1 MVLKG
6 RFPLGKFGRVSK
18 TLEVNEPPTAGNCLV
33 KPLEGEPLAT
43 KFNVSCAGFHDVDKP
58 LSYEFL
64 YSMDNGATRETLG
77 NGFKSFRAAIRL
89 PSGDKKYDYKIKFF
103 VKVADN
109 LGAVLEFP
117 VASSVKVSYYSI
129 S

>member
-1 MVLKG
+1 MEGGFHVNNS
-6 RFPLGKFGRVSK
+6 GRVSK
-18 TLEVNEPPTAGNCLV
+18 TLEVNEPPTAGNCSV
-33 KPLEGEPLAT
+33 KPPEGEPLAPE
-43 KFNVSCAGFHDVDKP
+43 FNVSCEGFQDVDKP

-64 YSMDNGATRETLG
+64 YSMDNGTTRESLG

-89 PSGDKKYDYKIKFF
+89 PNGDQRYDYKIKFF

-109 LGAVLEFP
+109 FGAVLEFP
-117 VASSVKVSYYSI
+117 FNSSVKVSYYSI

>member
-6 RFPLGKFGRVSK
+6 RFPLSKFGMVSK
-18 TLEVNEPPTAGNCLV
+18 TLEVNKPPTAGNCVV

-43 KFNVSCAGFHDVDKP
+43 KFNVSCEGFEDVDKP
-58 LSYEFL
+58 LRYKFL
-64 YSMDNGATRETLG
+64 YSMDNGATRKSLG
-77 NGFKSFRAAIRL
+77 SEYKSFLAAFRL
-89 PSGDKKYDYKIKFF
+89 PNGDQKYDYKIKFF
-103 VKVADN
+103 VNVTDN

>member
-6 RFPLGKFGRVSK
+6 RFPGSKFGMVSK
-18 TLEVNEPPTAGNCLV
+18 TLEVNKPPTAGNCSV
-33 KPLEGEPLAT
+33 KPLEGKPLAT
-43 KFNVSCAGFHDVDKP
+43 KFNVSCEGFQDVDKP

-64 YSMDNGATRETLG
+64 YSMDNGTTRVSLG
-77 NGFKSFRAAIRL
+77 SGFKSFRAAIRL
-89 PSGDKKYDYKIKFF
+89 PNGDQKYDYKIKFF
-103 VKVADN
+103 VNVTDN

>member
-1 MVLKG
+1 M
-6 RFPLGKFGRVSK
+6 VSK
-18 TLEVNEPPTAGNCLV
+18 TFEVNEPPTKGNCSV
-33 KPLEGEPLAT
+33 KPLEGKPLT
-43 KFNVSCAGFHDVDKP
+43 TEFKVSCEGFKDVDKP

-64 YSMDNGATRETLG
+64 YSMDNGTNKESLG
-77 NGFKSFRAAIRL
+77 NESMSFRAAIRL
-89 PSGDKKYDYKIKFF
+89 PNGDQKYGYNIKFF
-103 VKVADN
+103 VNVTDN